1 VIAQGFA
8 VILFASTDLLF
19 TVMEIMKIAADVVLL
34 VAADVTVLTDDV
46 GNITSGISI
55 VAVVKVESLQTE
67 SPGVEV
73 TDSNK
78 VKGKKVLLLIQEMVE
93 SL

>member
-1 VIAQGFA
+1 MIS
-8 VILFASTDLLF
+8 FASADRLVSVTK
-19 TVMEIMKIAADVVLL
+19 MMKLAAVGGLL

-46 GNITSGISI
+46 GDITSVISI

-78 VKGKKVLLLIQEMVE
+78 VKGKKVLLLIQEVVE

>member
-1 VIAQGFA
+1 MIP
-8 VILFASTDLLF
+8 FASADQLF
-19 TVMEIMKIAADVVLL
+19 SVTKMMKMAADVVLL

-46 GNITSGISI
+46 GDITSAISI
-55 VAVVKVESLQTE
+55 VAVVKVEPLQTE

-73 TDSNK
+73 TGSNK
-78 VKGKKVLLLIQEMVE
+78 VKGKKVLLLIQEVVE

>member
-1 VIAQGFA
+1 MIS
-8 VILFASTDLLF
+8 FASADRLVSVTK
-19 TVMEIMKIAADVVLL
+19 MMKLAAVGGLL

-46 GNITSGISI
+46 GDITSGISI

-78 VKGKKVLLLIQEMVE
+78 VKGKKVLLLIQEVVE

>member
-1 VIAQGFA
+1 MIP
-8 VILFASTDLLF
+8 FASADRLISVTK
-19 TVMEIMKIAADVVLL
+19 MMKIAADVGRL
-34 VAADVTVLTDDV
+34 VTADVTVLTDDV
-46 GNITSGISI
+46 GDITSVISI

-73 TDSNK
+73 TGSNK
-78 VKGKKVLLLIQEMVE
+78 VKGKKVLLLIQEVVE

>member
-1 VIAQGFA
+1 M
-8 VILFASTDLLF
+8 ILFASADRLVSVTE
-19 TVMEIMKIAADVVLL
+19 MMKIAADVVLL

-46 GNITSGISI
+46 GDITSGISI
-55 VAVVKVESLQTE
+55 VAVVKVEPLPTE

-73 TDSNK
+73 TVSNK
-78 VKGKKVLLLIQEMVE
+78 VKGKKVLLLIQEVVE